1 MRPFI
6 LADNQDITR
15 EGIWALL
22 KQANITD
29 VVSWATSRKELL
41 EELRKYPSA
50 VVVLDYTLFDF
61 SDVNEIINI
70 KGGHSKSSWLLFSD
84 ELGETFIRQ
93 VLFSQQPFNIVM
105 KNNSKQD
112 IITAL
117 RNTAKDEEYLCELA
131 KQVSKS
137 EVPLAMKDVLTP
149 SEKDVLHEIALGK
162 TTKEIAYEKNLS
174 FHTVNAH
181 RKNIFRKLEVN
192 NVHEAIRYALRAGI
206 INVVEYVI

>member
-15 EGIWALL
+15 EGVWALL
-22 KQANITD
+22 KQLNITD
-29 VVSWATSRKELL
+29 MSSWAASRNELL
-41 EELRKYPSA
+41 AGLKKYPNA

-84 ELGETFIRQ
+84 ELGEQFLRQ
-93 VLFSQQPFNIVM
+93 VLFSAQTFNIVM
-105 KNNSKQD
+105 KTNSRQD
-112 IITAL
+112 ILTAL
-117 RNTAKDEEYLCELA
+117 EYTCNDREYLCEPA
-131 KQVSKS
+131 KQIYKS
-137 EVPLAMKDVLTP
+137 DVPLSIPDLLTP
-149 SEKDVLHEIALGK
+149 SEKEVLYHIALGK
-162 TTKEIAYEKNLS
+162 TTKEIAYDKNLS

-192 NVHEAIRYALRAGI
+192 NVHEAIKYALRAGI
-206 INVVEYVI
+206 INVAEYCI